1 MTRPIITLTTDFGLK
16 DQYVAEMKAV
26 ILRICP
32 EATIVDISHQ
42 VDKFNVK
49 MGAFILAAASAYF
62 PKGTIHVAIVDPEV
76 GTKRRA
82 VCIETK
88 HARYLGPDNGL
99 LILAA
104 KAQGIMHAYEIKN
117 KKLMLPKVSN
127 TFHGRDIFSS
137 VAAHLANGSSP
148 LAFGPEVD
156 QLVIPEFAGVVKR
169 KDMLIGEV
177 IHVDDFGNI
186 VTNIREK
193 ELGKVRVGKQVKLR
207 FKEAEATMNFCMAYG
222 GVEAGKPLALVGS
235 HNFLEISINQGNA
248 SRVFKAKSGDK
259 VTVYRS

>member
-1 MTRPIITLTTDFGLK
+1 
-16 DQYVAEMKAV
+16 
-26 ILRICP
+26 
-32 EATIVDISHQ
+32 
-42 VDKFNVK
+42 
-49 MGAFILAAASAYF
+49 
-62 PKGTIHVAIVDPEV
+62 
-76 GTKRRA
+76 
-82 VCIETK
+82 
-88 HARYLGPDNGL
+88 
-99 LILAA
+99 
-104 KAQGIMHAYEIKN
+104 
-117 KKLMLPKVSN
+117 
-127 TFHGRDIFSS
+127 
-137 VAAHLANGSSP
+137 
-148 LAFGPEVD
+148 
-156 QLVIPEFAGVVKR
+156 
-169 KDMLIGEV
+169 V